1 MNTITRRI
9 QHDHIRLFRQVIQNF
24 QNIACNETAIIQPV
38 QLCIFSCSFH
48 CILYDFYSDHL
59 FCHRCKKLCDRTS
72 TTVKVKYL
80 HTAGIL
86 NVFSYNIIKYFRR
99 QGIRLEER
107 KGTDSEFQSEQR
119 LVEIVLSIKN
129 SCLIALHDI

>member
-9 QHDHIRLFRQVIQNF
+9 QHNHIRFFRQVIQNF
-24 QNIACNETAIIQPV
+24 QNIACNETAIIQSV

-59 FCHRCKKLCDRTS
+59 FCHRRKKLCDRTS
-72 TTVKVKYL
+72 TTVEVKYL

-86 NVFSYNIIKYFRR
+86 DIFSYNIIEYFRC
-99 QGIRLEER
+99 Q
-107 KGTDSEFQSEQR
+107 
-119 LVEIVLSIKN
+119 
-129 SCLIALHDI
+129 

>member
-59 FCHRCKKLCDRTS
+59 FCHRRKKLCDRTG